1 MIAISLTLLS
11 FIAAIVVYRRF
22 CFKTLTPPK
31 PRPAAF
37 RLFTPTT
44 LLDFN
49 GVGDKPVYL
58 AVCGRVFDVTGGKH
72 FYGPV
77 NFRFLTQST
86 VD

>member
-11 FIAAIVVYRRF
+11 LIAAIVIYRRF
-22 CFKTLTPPK
+22 CFKMPTLQKPP
-31 PRPAAF
+31 PAAF

-49 GVGDKPVYL
+49 GADDKPVYL
-58 AVCGRVFDVTGGKH
+58 AMCGRVFDVTGGKH

-77 NFRFLTQST
+77 NSRFLTQST